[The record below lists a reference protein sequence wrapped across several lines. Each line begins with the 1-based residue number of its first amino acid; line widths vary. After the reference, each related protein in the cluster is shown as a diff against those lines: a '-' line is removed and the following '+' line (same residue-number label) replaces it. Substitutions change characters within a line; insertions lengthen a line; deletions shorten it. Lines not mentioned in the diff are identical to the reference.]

1 MLRTPLAASGLMS
14 GRGPFFRRTAQQ
26 VGVLSGRLV
35 AFALGTGLL
44 YEGSKQI
51 EGKDTGDS
59 QIY

>member
-1 MLRTPLAASGLMS
+1 MS

-26 VGVLSGRLV
+26 VGVLSGQLV
-35 AFALGTGLL
+35 GFALGTGLL